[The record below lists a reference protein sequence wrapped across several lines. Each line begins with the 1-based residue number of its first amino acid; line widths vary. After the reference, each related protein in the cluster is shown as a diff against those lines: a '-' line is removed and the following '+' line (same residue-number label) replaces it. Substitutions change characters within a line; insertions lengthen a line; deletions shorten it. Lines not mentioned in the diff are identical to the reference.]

1 MTNINW
7 INRKAVKGN
16 KMRRF
21 IVRWE
26 IGEEWAPDTR
36 KFKRLVDA
44 EDADMAVVNLLKTED
59 EDGDPLS
66 SIIMLRVT
74 RVERVE

>member
-1 MTNINW
+1 M
-7 INRKAVKGN
+7 G
-16 KMRRF
+16 RF

-36 KFKRLVDA
+36 KFKRLIDA

-59 EDGDPLS
+59 EDGHPLS
-66 SIIMLRVT
+66 TIIMLRVT